1 MIVYFNIGKDLI
13 YVPIFMIINLILFK
27 INDYI
32 NIKIK
37 SEFMNHICDGC
48 LIIFYIFE
56 KYLLKGNNN
65 KNEFCIKINK
75 ISYKMIIL
83 FICSI
88 ILLCIDNYSFIYD
101 TNISEME
108 DLITTILFLILIEF
122 IFFDKIF
129 YRHQIL
135 SIIIIILSHIYL
147 FVKKYIE
154 SSLKIYYILY
164 ILQFYCYS
172 FSLNLI
178 KYINTQY
185 FISIYLLGSIHGIF
199 LLIQDLIQK
208 SYLNF
213 SQLSLFNILFIIFS
227 FIIYLTNNFL
237 YYKII
242 EKLGPIYLF
251 MSELISYFI
260 FREKKSNLISIIIN
274 LLLII
279 SCSVYL
285 EILELNF
292 CNLNQNTKKNIE
304 NRAEE
309 EIINQL
315 SNSLSINSEIE
326 I

>member
-37 SEFMNHICDGC
+37 SEFMNHICDGF

-56 KYLLKGNNN
+56 KYLVKGNNN
-65 KNEFCIKINK
+65 EYEFCIKINK
-75 ISYKMIIL
+75 TSYKMIIL

-135 SIIIIILSHIYL
+135 SIIIIILSHIFL

-213 SQLSLFNILFIIFS
+213 PQLSLFNILFIIFS
-227 FIIYLTNNFL
+227 NNFL

-260 FREKKSNLISIIIN
+260 FREKKSNIISIIIN

-304 NRAEE
+304 NRAEQE
-309 EIINQL
+309 NVNQL
-315 SNSLSINSEIE
+315 SNRFSTIN
-326 I
+326 